1 MVESSE
7 GVPSGLRERKKRETR
22 ERLGDVAARLFAE
35 HGYDEVSMSDVAR
48 AAGVSDQTVYN
59 YFPTKPDLVFDR
71 ADEVLEKIRA
81 AVADRGAQQSPA
93 EAMRTVVLEDVDR
106 YVAEDPALA
115 RGEFPAQCRLSAVLR
130 RRALEFYDEVT
141 SAVAAELADTGF
153 DSMTR
158 RAQAAA
164 LVAVVQQ
171 TTEAIGDAVLAD
183 ADRESTRKR
192 LVATA
197 GAALDHLSTWC
208 APA

>member
-1 MVESSE
+1 M
-7 GVPSGLRERKKRETR
+7 
-22 ERLGDVAARLFAE
+22 AE
-35 HGYDEVSMSDVAR
+35 
-48 AAGVSDQTVYN
+48 
-59 YFPTKPDLVFDR
+59 
-71 ADEVLEKIRA
+71 
-81 AVADRGAQQSPA
+81 
-93 EAMRTVVLEDVDR
+93 
-106 YVAEDPALA
+106 
-115 RGEFPAQCRLSAVLR
+115 
-130 RRALEFYDEVT
+130 
-141 SAVAAELADTGF
+141 ELADTGF

-192 LVATA
+192 LVTTA